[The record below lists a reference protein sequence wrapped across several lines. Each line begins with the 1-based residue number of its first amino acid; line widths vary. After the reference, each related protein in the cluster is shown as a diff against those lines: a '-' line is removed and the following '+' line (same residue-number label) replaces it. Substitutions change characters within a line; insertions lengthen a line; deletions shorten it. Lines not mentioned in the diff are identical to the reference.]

1 MFATP
6 VILLN
11 PTTEG
16 CFYWLAFL
24 LVLATIG
31 IIIDSIRFKRL
42 AKERI
47 GLSICQFAR
56 SFDYQRVDTKIIRA
70 VYEGLQEWIRGGV
83 KNFPVMASDDIAKIY
98 KMLDEDLD
106 EFAEELAQ
114 KTGRGWEN
122 LVKNPLYGKVITVND
137 LVLLLNLQPKVIP

>member
-1 MFATP
+1 MFAMT
-6 VILLN
+6 IIFLN
-11 PTTEG
+11 PTIEG
-16 CFYWLAFL
+16 CFYMLAFL

-56 SFDYQRVDTKIIRA
+56 SFDYRRVDTKIIRA
-70 VYEGLQEWIRGGV
+70 VYEGFQDWARGGV
-83 KNFPVMASDDIAKIY
+83 KNFPVMASDEVAKVY
-98 KMLDEDLD
+98 KLVDEDLD
-106 EFAEELAQ
+106 DFAEELAQ

-122 LVKNPLYGKVITVND
+122 LEKNPLYGEVITVKD